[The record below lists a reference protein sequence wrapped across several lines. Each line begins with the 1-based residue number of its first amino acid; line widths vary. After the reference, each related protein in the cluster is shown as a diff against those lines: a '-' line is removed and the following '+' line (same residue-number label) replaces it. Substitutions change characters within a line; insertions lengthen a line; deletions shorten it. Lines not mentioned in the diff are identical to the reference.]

1 MNDTAHLMAII
12 EDKMAQAKT
21 SLQNNDPE
29 RADDLMAQVRIYS
42 ASLGLRD
49 APTAS
54 SGHPVAGA
62 SPFGPH

>member
-21 SLQNNDPE
+21 CLRNNDAE

-49 APTAS
+49 APAAS
-54 SGHPVAGA
+54 GRPVSR
-62 SPFGPH
+62 SPFGQH